1 MKTGAEA
8 WPLAWVRGPAVGVDE
23 DRRRG
28 SAVGVDEDRLRG
40 AEGTTMG

>member
-1 MKTGAEA
+1 MLG
-8 WPLAWVRGPAVGVDE
+8 WVRGPAVGVDE